1 MPIHV
6 SAGSSGNFKPCPVG
20 VHQAVCCDV
29 VDMGLLEVSWN
40 GQTKKQH
47 KVRLV
52 WQVDE
57 MMDDGKPFLIQTR
70 YTASLHEKAR
80 LRKDLESWRGKA
92 FTESELASFDLEVLL
107 GVNCLL
113 NVVHNHK
120 GDATYANVAAIMPL
134 QKGAS
139 KIHVTNYTRVI
150 DRDPRQAEPDEPPP
164 VTEDDIPFVWLLPL
178 VLPALGLLG
187 AFSQVV

>member
-1 MPIHV
+1 MPIPV
-6 SAGSSGNFKPCPVG
+6 SAGSSSSFKPCPVG

-57 MMDDGKPFLIQTR
+57 LMDDGKPFIIQTR
-70 YTASLHEKAR
+70 YTASLHEKSR
-80 LRKDLESWRGKA
+80 LRKDLESWRGRA
-92 FTESELASFDLEVLL
+92 FTDGELQSFDLEVLL

-113 NVVHNHK
+113 NVVHNTK
-120 GDATYANVAAIMPL
+120 GDNTYSNVAAIMPL
-134 QKGAS
+134 QKTAS

-150 DRDPRQAEPDEPPP
+150 DRDPKQPQADEYEPTP
-164 VTEDDIPFVWLLPL
+164 VTEDDIPF
-178 VLPALGLLG
+178 
-187 AFSQVV
+187 

>member
-1 MPIHV
+1 MPIPV
-6 SAGSSGNFKPCPVG
+6 SAGASSNFKPCPAG

-57 MMDDGKPFLIQTR
+57 MMDDGKPFIIQTR

-80 LRKDLESWRGKA
+80 LRKDLESWRGKP
-92 FTESELASFDLEVLL
+92 FTDAELQSFDLEVLL

-113 NVVHNHK
+113 NVVHNTK
-120 GDATYANVAAIMPL
+120 GDSTYANIAAIMPL
-134 QKGAS
+134 QKGAH
-139 KIHVTNYTRVI
+139 KIHVTNYTRVV
-150 DRDPRQAEPDEPPP
+150 DRDPKQPEAEEPPP
-164 VTEDDIPFVWLLPL
+164 ITDDDIPF
-178 VLPALGLLG
+178 
-187 AFSQVV
+187 